1 MWVAQYLSCCY
12 RLQISWSIEY
22 RFLQRYNSFQPM
34 DPLLAAILIGLLLLV
49 LATQCCIIQVLEQVI
64 ATARILL
71 IRQPILR
78 EEAAIQ
84 EANVLAGV
92 GGYLRHP
99 LQETEPPLL
108 QEGAVLQVVQEANGT
123 VLGVPESLHQRN
135 LPKALVIGKVNV
147 GYCCHW
153 DQNYIHA
160 EWKQSLLTAQEIN

>member
-1 MWVAQYLSCCY
+1 
-12 RLQISWSIEY
+12 
-22 RFLQRYNSFQPM
+22 M
-34 DPLLAAILIGLLLLV
+34 DPLLAAIFGLLLLI

-64 ATARILL
+64 ATARILI
-71 IRQPILR
+71 IRQPIR
-78 EEAAIQ
+78 HEEAAIQ

-147 GYCCHW
+147 GYCCHC
-153 DQNYIHA
+153 DQNYNLLLSIRA
-160 EWKQSLLTAQEIN
+160 ELKWSLLIKSTANELFNACCTCTKYRYNYSFLIHGICIH